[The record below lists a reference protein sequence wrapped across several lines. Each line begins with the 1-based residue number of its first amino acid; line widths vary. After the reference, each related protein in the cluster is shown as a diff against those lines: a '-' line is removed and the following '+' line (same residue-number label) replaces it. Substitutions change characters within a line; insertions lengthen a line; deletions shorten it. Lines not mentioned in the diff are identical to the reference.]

1 MVTTYDW
8 EEMNLNP
15 AIWTREKE
23 SITDEEYRDFWHV
36 VAKGQSGD
44 CARWNHFNAEGNIN
58 FKSLLYIPEEL
69 PESYQF
75 GKYTDEAG
83 LKLYVRKVLISD
95 EFDLLPQYLGFVRG
109 VVDSDDLP
117 LNVNRETLQESK
129 IIKVIKKKLVRKVLD
144 TIRAFSKEEMPD
156 EDMVSVDLDDEG
168 NIIDEE
174 ETEEKVHPYIE
185 WYSKFNNNIKM
196 GVIEDEPNRGR
207 LMKLLRFQTS
217 KSDGKWVSL
226 EDYVANMTEKQKDI
240 YIIAGVDYSAVMASP
255 FLEPFNEKDI
265 EVIFLV
271 DPVDEYMIQQLRDFE
286 GKKFSSI
293 TSESVKIPE
302 DDEDL
307 AKRRA
312 KAYKKKFKPLTK
324 WLQKLYGPAVMRV
337 MISKRLGNQASIV
350 SNSEYGQSANMQRI
364 MKAQAYQT
372 GQDNMVSYVT
382 KVMEINPRHPL
393 VIKLLEGCPPEE
405 EDGDS
410 EPFVVSTETEDAAWL
425 LLDIASLNGGFDVFD
440 VNAHATRVSRF
451 LQSSLDIQTFDLEDE
466 IDPPEEDEDAPD
478 FDMEGMEGL
487 NMGDFNMDDLDL
499 DNLDLN

>member
-1 MVTTYDW
+1 
-8 EEMNLNP
+8 
-15 AIWTREKE
+15 
-23 SITDEEYRDFWHV
+23 
-36 VAKGQSGD
+36 
-44 CARWNHFNAEGNIN
+44 
-58 FKSLLYIPEEL
+58 
-69 PESYQF
+69 
-75 GKYTDEAG
+75 
-83 LKLYVRKVLISD
+83 
-95 EFDLLPQYLGFVRG
+95 
-109 VVDSDDLP
+109 
-117 LNVNRETLQESK
+117 
-129 IIKVIKKKLVRKVLD
+129 
-144 TIRAFSKEEMPD
+144 
-156 EDMVSVDLDDEG
+156 
-168 NIIDEE
+168 
-174 ETEEKVHPYIE
+174 
-185 WYSKFNNNIKM
+185 
-196 GVIEDEPNRGR
+196 
-207 LMKLLRFQTS
+207 
-217 KSDGKWVSL
+217 
-226 EDYVANMTEKQKDI
+226 
-240 YIIAGVDYSAVMASP
+240 
-255 FLEPFNEKDI
+255 
-265 EVIFLV
+265 
-271 DPVDEYMIQQLRDFE
+271 
-286 GKKFSSI
+286 
-293 TSESVKIPE
+293 
-302 DDEDL
+302 
-307 AKRRA
+307 
-312 KAYKKKFKPLTK
+312 
-324 WLQKLYGPAVMRV
+324 MRV